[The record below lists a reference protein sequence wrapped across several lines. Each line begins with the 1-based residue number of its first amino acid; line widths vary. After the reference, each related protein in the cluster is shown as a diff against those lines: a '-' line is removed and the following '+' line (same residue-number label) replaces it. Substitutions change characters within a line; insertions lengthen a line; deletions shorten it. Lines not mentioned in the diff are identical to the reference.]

1 MSFLSKAL
9 QSFSNFNLEDPSSP
23 LVPESFA
30 EELFGGRG
38 SDAGVTVNEKTA
50 ITLSAVYSAIK
61 AISEDLA
68 SLPLVTYSVGPD
80 GSLTPAKDKAI
91 YGILHDAPNEFQTAS
106 TFRGALLANCLS
118 HGAGFALIKR
128 DKAAR
133 VVSLHILSSSKTAP
147 VMREGKL
154 MFASTQT
161 DTGAATLI
169 DPENVLH
176 IVGTTLDGITGLSPI
191 TCCKNA
197 IGVSLAAESYAA
209 SYWKNSS
216 RASGVF
222 TVPGTLDVESYERL
236 KRAVETQASGKN
248 AHKPLLLEAGTSWT
262 QTSIS
267 NVDAAFIE
275 SRSFQIQEIARLFR
289 LPLHMLQSLERSTHS
304 NIEQQAIEYRVFT
317 LTPWAVRIE
326 QEFSRKLLPTNSTL
340 TIEHDFAALVRADFT
355 ALTAGMNILRN
366 TGAYSANDI
375 LKQLR
380 MNPLP
385 AAEGGD
391 LHLAPVNYISLSRLT
406 DPNYVPA
413 GEMGRP
419 TTK

>member
-1 MSFLSKAL
+1 MGFLS
-9 QSFSNFNLEDPSSP
+9 QSLRAFSNFNLEDPSSP

-38 SDAGVTVNEKTA
+38 NDAGVTVTEKTA
-50 ITLSAVYSAIK
+50 ITLSAVYCAIK

-91 YGILHDAPNEFQTAS
+91 YGILHDAPNSYQTAS

-147 VMREGKL
+147 VMRDGKL

-169 DPENVLH
+169 DPENILH

-236 KRAVETQASGKN
+236 KKAVESQASGKN
-248 AHKPLLLEAGTSWT
+248 AHKPLLLEAGTSWS

-267 NVDAAFIE
+267 NESAEFIA

-289 LPLHMLQSLERSTHS
+289 IPLHMLAELERSTRS

-326 QEFSRKLLPTNSTL
+326 QEFSRKLIPTNSNL
-340 TIEHDFAALVRADFT
+340 AIEHDFASLVRADFT

-375 LKQLR
+375 RKQLR
-380 MNPLP
+380 MNPISD
-385 AAEGGD
+385 EDGGN
-391 LHLAPVNYISLSRLT
+391 LKLAPVNYISLSRLT

-413 GEMGRP
+413 GEQGRP
-419 TTK
+419 PTK